1 MSTTQAKLD
10 EEDRINDTTDQF
22 LTFILGNEEYGIEIL
37 KVQEIKSWGP
47 FTPIPNAPE
56 YVLGVINLRGA
67 IVPIVDLRSRF
78 GLPPQEYT
86 TTTAIIIVH
95 TEVDDQPRIIGLVV
109 DQVSEVYHLG
119 ADVIQNVDETSSGID
134 KGFIRGYGK
143 IEEKLV
149 ILVNLEPII
158 ASSMEPESIS

>member
-1 MSTTQAKLD
+1 MTSSQAKLD
-10 EEDRINDTTDQF
+10 EEDQITDTTDQF
-22 LTFILGNEEYGIEIL
+22 LTFILGKEEYAIEIL

-78 GLPPQEYT
+78 GLPAQDYT

-109 DQVSEVYHLG
+109 DQVSEVYHLS
-119 ADVIQNVDETSSGID
+119 ADVIQHVEETNSGVD

-149 ILVNLEPII
+149 ILVNLDPII
-158 ASSMEPESIS
+158 ASSMESELTS

>member
-109 DQVSEVYHLG
+109 DQVSDCLLY
-119 ADVIQNVDETSSGID
+119 TSPSPRD
-134 KGFIRGYGK
+134 
-143 IEEKLV
+143 
-149 ILVNLEPII
+149 
-158 ASSMEPESIS
+158 S